1 MVPNLG
7 GNEDEAHTHCARGDS
22 IDPSTTARFDV
33 PCQAYPP
40 TSDSVY
46 EETIAVTE
54 WGGITDGLMAI

>member
-33 PCQAYPP
+33 AC
-40 TSDSVY
+40 
-46 EETIAVTE
+46 
-54 WGGITDGLMAI
+54 